1 MAELGP
7 LENVHSIIVREDF
20 TELEHAMVELDTTP
34 LTENFG
40 IEVNNVDLSTVSSNH
55 LFADIRHAFDTH
67 SALLFR
73 NQNFT
78 QDNHVNL
85 AKLFGPLEDRSQSDL
100 KVRGKFKVPKVSNVT
115 DDGSVTEENDLHTLN
130 LKANQLWHTDSTFL
144 PIPALVNIL
153 VARVV
158 TSTGGETEL
167 ATTRAAWRD
176 MPEELKSKVRGKSIW
191 HRYGH
196 SRKKVSEELANNQ
209 LFTKWE
215 DQCWKSVWTNPANGE
230 EALYVASHA
239 FRIEGMSEEES
250 EPIIDELA
258 SFCTQ
263 PHYVYSHKWKSGD
276 VLIWDERATLHRG
289 MPWPYDEPRTLSSIC
304 CSVTV
309 ADGLETVRGERAA

>member
-1 MAELGP
+1 MADLK
-7 LENVHSIIVREDF
+7 
-20 TELEHAMVELDTTP
+20 TTP

-40 IEVNNVDLSTVSSNH
+40 VEVHNVDLSAVSGEH
-55 LFADIRHAFDTH
+55 LFPQIRDAFDTY

-78 QDNHVNL
+78 QDDHVNL

-100 KVRGKFKVPKVSNVT
+100 KVRGEFKVPQVSNEK
-115 DDGSVTEENDLHTLN
+115 DDGGVTGENDLHTLN

-158 TSTGGETEL
+158 TSTGGETQL

-176 MPEELKSKVRGKSIW
+176 MPEELKATVRGKSIW

-196 SRKKVSEELANNQ
+196 SRKKVSEELAKSQ

-215 DQCWKSVWTNPANGE
+215 DQCWKSLWTNPANGE
-230 EALYVASHA
+230 EALYIASHA
-239 FRIEGMSEEES
+239 YKIAGMSEEDS
-250 EPIIDELA
+250 EPIIERLVA
-258 SFCTQ
+258 FCTQ
-263 PHYVYSHKWKSGD
+263 PQYVYSHKWQPGD

-304 CSVTV
+304 CSVTE
-309 ADGLETVRGERAA
+309 ADGLGSVRGERAA